1 MTPNAWLNMTATG
14 ASPWIPTLSRWYGR
28 LLDGML
34 TVAGVLL
41 LVMTLMIGAD
51 VFLRNIGAG
60 GVPPSNELAE
70 DSLYF
75 ITLLAAPGLLR
86 QGRHIRVDIV
96 LRALPLRVGWLM
108 EWAGDIIGLA
118 CCLVFVWYGASAAAA
133 SFADGA
139 LSIKTLVL
147 PEWWLLAP
155 MPAAF
160 ALLAIEFVFRMH
172 RLTLAER
179 RPRDDAVSA
188 S

>member
-1 MTPNAWLNMTATG
+1 MICIDFPTFMF
-14 ASPWIPTLSRWYGR
+14 TLSRWYGR

-34 TVAGVLL
+34 AVAGALL

-60 GVPPSNELAE
+60 GVPPSNELSE
-70 DSLYF
+70 DCLF
-75 ITLLAAPGLLR
+75 LITLLAAPGLLR
-86 QGRHIRVDIV
+86 QGQHIRVDIV
-96 LRALPLRVGWLM
+96 LRALPLRIGWLM
-108 EWAGDIIGLA
+108 EWAGDLIGLA
-118 CCLVFVWYGASAAAA
+118 CCLVFLWYGVSVTAA
-133 SFADGA
+133 SFIDGA

-155 MPAAF
+155 MPVAF

-172 RLTLAER
+172 RLALAER
-179 RPRDDAVSA
+179 RPREDAVSA

>member
-1 MTPNAWLNMTATG
+1 MIGSRTRPLLT
-14 ASPWIPTLSRWYGR
+14 TLSRWYGR
-28 LLDGML
+28 LLDRML
-34 TVAGVLL
+34 TAAGVLL

-51 VFLRNIGAG
+51 VVLRNIGAG

-70 DSLYF
+70 DSLYL

-86 QGRHIRVDIV
+86 QGQHIRVDIV
-96 LRALPLRVGWLM
+96 LRALPLRIGWLT
-108 EWAGDIIGLA
+108 EWAGDVIGFA
-118 CCLVFVWYGASAAAA
+118 CCLVFVWYGTSVTAA
-133 SFADGA
+133 SFSDGA

-155 MPAAF
+155 MPVAF

-172 RLTLAER
+172 RLAMADR
-179 RPRDDAVSA
+179 RLREDAVSA